1 MAKPKRE
8 RPPPE
13 YSDPTPQR
21 LAHAGS
27 DIHDSWK
34 DAVAQGQRPP
44 PIRIITIRDHPLERM
59 LARKA
64 ITQSQFDAGDKLRG
78 YYERMLGRGRIG
90 SIDWEAIYASDPSTR
105 YGGFRPGPDAQK
117 FWDAVGHLGRIPAAL
132 VVSVACEGRTLES
145 IAPDFGRHPGGYGL
159 KVVGYQLGQHLN
171 RLTVFWGL

>member
-21 LAHAGS
+21 LAHAGP

-34 DAVAQGQRPP
+34 DAVAKGQRPP
-44 PIRIITIRDHPLERM
+44 PIRIITVRDEPLERM

-64 ITQSQFDAGDKLRG
+64 ISQSQFDAGDKLRG

-90 SIDWEAIYASDPSTR
+90 SIDWEAIFASDPSTR
-105 YGGFRPGPDAQK
+105 YGGFRPGTDAFK
-117 FWDAVGHLGRIPAAL
+117 FWEAVDYLGRVPAAL

-145 IAPDFGRHPGGYGL
+145 VAPDFGRRAAGTGL
-159 KVVGYQLGQHLN
+159 QVVGFQLGKHLN